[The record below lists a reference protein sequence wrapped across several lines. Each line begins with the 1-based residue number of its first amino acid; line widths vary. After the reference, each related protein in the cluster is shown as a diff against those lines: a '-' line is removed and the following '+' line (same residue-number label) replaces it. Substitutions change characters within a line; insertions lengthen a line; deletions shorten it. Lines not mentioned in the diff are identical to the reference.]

1 MSKALIA
8 GINQVAVD
16 KDLDNEVI
24 FDAIEAAL
32 ISAYKRNYGS
42 VANVTAAVDRATGEM
57 SVFAEKEVVED
68 IHNPNT
74 EILLDDAKDVAPTSE
89 LGDVIMV
96 QNTPDNF
103 GRIAAQTAKQVILQ
117 RIREAERDTVYE
129 NFVHKVGETITA
141 QVRSVDLV
149 SGAVTILIDDRHE
162 NLLPREE
169 QIPSENLRRGDYIS
183 LYVVDVHRSSR
194 GPMIRLSR
202 THRDLLRR
210 LMEQEIPEVR
220 DGTVEIKA
228 ISREPGAR
236 SKVAVMATLPGV
248 DPVGSC
254 VGMRGLRIQNIVTEL
269 AGEKIDVVEWSGNL
283 RTYISNALGPAKVQ
297 SVILEEDTNIK
308 TAIVIVP
315 DRQLSLAIGK
325 AGQNAR
331 LAAKLTGW
339 RIDIKSETEAH
350 SEGLDLLA
358 AEQAQM
364 AAGDQD
370 LLSMAEQI
378 LRDKEESSSSE
389 DTFRQ
394 AAELLQRRDAANR
407 SVEPGVSADWS
418 ESPHIQDEERGI
430 GFDAEEALSAFER
443 AAAAVQDDEPPIIS
457 FDDIAADGPQP
468 IAADDSQDDEDDA
481 ATVRDEPAEA
491 IEEIEP
497 PTFHPAEPTQ
507 AAVEDAPEDDA
518 AEDGPAE
525 DDVQDET
532 LLERTLRPEELPQV
546 ITADML
552 RQRMAARQQG
562 GSLGLAI
569 ESPDDLEVPP
579 ELLDSI
585 ASAEEIDE
593 EPEEPEEQERK
604 RGKSRRGSQS
614 TPKRQPK
621 RQRAR
626 GPRALDVDLE
636 NLDDEV
642 FDL

>member
-1 MSKALIA
+1 MSKELIA

-24 FDAIEAAL
+24 FDAIESAL

-42 VANVTAAVDRATGEM
+42 VANVSAEVDRATGEM
-57 SVFAEKEVVED
+57 KVFAEKEVVDD
-68 IHNPNT
+68 ILNPNT
-74 EILLDDAKDVAPTSE
+74 EILLEDAKTMEPSSE
-89 LGDVIMV
+89 LGDVVLV
-96 QNTPDNF
+96 QNAPGNF

-129 NFVHKVGETITA
+129 NFVHRVGETITA
-141 QVRSVDLV
+141 QVRSIDLV

-183 LYVVDVHRSSR
+183 LYVVDVHRNSR
-194 GPMIRLSR
+194 GPMIKLSR

-220 DGTVEIKA
+220 DGTVEIKG

-254 VGMRGLRIQNIVTEL
+254 VGMRGMRIQNIVMEL

-283 RTYISNALGPAKVQ
+283 RTFISNALGPAKVQ
-297 SVILEEDTNIK
+297 SVLLEESSNVK

-339 RIDIKSETEAH
+339 RIDIKSESEARA
-350 SEGLDLLA
+350 EGLDLLA

-364 AAGDQD
+364 AAGEQD
-370 LLSMAEQI
+370 LLSMAEKI
-378 LRDKEESSSSE
+378 LRDRDESTTRE

-394 AAELLQRRDAANR
+394 AAALLQKQDAASR
-407 SVEPGVSADWS
+407 VTDQGTAAEWPDSLPA
-418 ESPHIQDEERGI
+418 QDDERGI
-430 GFDAEEALSAFER
+430 GVDAGEALSAFER
-443 AAAAVQDDEPPIIS
+443 AAAAVRNEEPPIVPLDEFAIAES
-457 FDDIAADGPQP
+457 KPLGLSETSDDDGVPEKRVEESEQPAPQ
-468 IAADDSQDDEDDA
+468 ASELAQES
-481 ATVRDEPAEA
+481 T
-491 IEEIEP
+491 EE
-497 PTFHPAEPTQ
+497 
-507 AAVEDAPEDDA
+507 
-518 AEDGPAE
+518 
-525 DDVQDET
+525 
-532 LLERTLRPEELPQV
+532 ERMLRAEELPQV

-562 GSLGLAI
+562 RSADAPFG
-569 ESPDDLEVPP
+569 SPDDMEVPA
-579 ELLDSI
+579 ELLEPLKT
-585 ASAEEIDE
+585 AEEVDDE
-593 EPEEPEEQERK
+593 VGEEDSK
-604 RGKSRRGSQS
+604 GSKARRGSQT
-614 TPKRQPK
+614 TPKKQPK
-621 RQRAR
+621 RSKAR
-626 GPRALDVDLE
+626 RPRGRDTSFGED
-636 NLDDEV
+636 
-642 FDL
+642 